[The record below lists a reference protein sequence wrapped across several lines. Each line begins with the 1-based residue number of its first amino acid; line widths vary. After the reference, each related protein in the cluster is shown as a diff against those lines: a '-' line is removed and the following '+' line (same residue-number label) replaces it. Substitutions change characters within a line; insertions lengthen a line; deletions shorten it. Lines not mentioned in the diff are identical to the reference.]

1 LTTNLIK
8 TVLVVDD
15 DAFQHQIIN
24 DALRDENYK
33 IISMLNGES
42 TLTWLLRKRP
52 DLILMDI
59 NMPDYNGMEILQK
72 IKSYKHL
79 VGVPIIMITSN
90 QSRGMVIESMQK
102 GAVNYIVK
110 PFTRHLL
117 VEKVRAALVSHE
129 QIIDKD
135 E

>member
-1 LTTNLIK
+1 MK
-8 TVLVVDD
+8 TILVVDD
-15 DAFQHQIIN
+15 DVFQHQIIN

-42 TLTWLLRKRP
+42 ALTLLFRKRP

-59 NMPDYNGMEILQK
+59 KMPDYNGMEILQK

-79 VGVPIIMITSN
+79 AGVPIVMITN
-90 QSRGMVIESMQK
+90 IHAKDMVMESLQK

-110 PFTRHLL
+110 PFTRYLL
-117 VEKVRAALVSHE
+117 IEKVRAALA
-129 QIIDKD
+129 IDASDLENTNK
-135 E
+135 